1 MSLPPRSHAARTH
14 ATNVQAGLENY
25 GAVTLRVSGLRLP
38 PGARLR
44 SFRARGILEPM
55 QWATVADFSSD
66 TAFGALVYV
75 YQRLESGNAFCL
87 EGTHVAN
94 VTHDGHT
101 QELSLSSGFEDYFL
115 SGQYFVS
122 ALGEWW
128 RGECSGEG
136 CGQKGTT
143 EVLLLTHLAPPTQLP
158 TPSPPHR
165 LGCGRV
171 RHQSERHDLGV
182 LVALPPRRHR
192 LPLPRRRPGGQSTA

>member
-66 TAFGALVYV
+66 SPFGALVYV

-128 RGECSGEG
+128 RGEWWGGLRAEGNSGG
-136 CGQKGTT
+136 VAPHPLSTT
-143 EVLLLTHLAPPTQLP
+143 DSAAYPLH
-158 TPSPPHR
+158 SPPPR
-165 LGCGRV
+165 MRA
-171 RHQSERHDLGV
+171 SS
-182 LVALPPRRHR
+182 PPV
-192 LPLPRRRPGGQSTA
+192 